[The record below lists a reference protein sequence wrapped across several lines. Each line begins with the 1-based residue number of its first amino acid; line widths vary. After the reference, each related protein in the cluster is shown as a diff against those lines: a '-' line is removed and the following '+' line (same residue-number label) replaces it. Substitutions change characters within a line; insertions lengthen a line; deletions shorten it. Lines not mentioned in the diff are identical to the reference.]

1 MRWFLILSLVL
12 FGNGLFAQYTMSNQ
26 TVFDCE
32 GTLTDSEANTLN
44 AGWYTHN
51 ENFSFTIC
59 PAGVASIII
68 NFSFFETEPQNDY
81 MMIYDGPDNTYPVL
95 SGPYSGVNLPPQI
108 VSSGCV
114 TIDFISDVNV
124 AAEGFEL
131 SWESEISVP
140 SPPVLSII
148 PTPTCSANV
157 IILNLDQ
164 NMHCDSVYTVSISVS
179 GQINQNVSATPLNCI
194 NDSTNTIQLNVLP
207 GLNESG
213 IYNVSLQSY
222 FMDACDSVWDLSANT
237 QLVINDC
244 PLQVNINASPD
255 SIICQG
261 ECVDLYVNVSGGDS
275 TSYNYNWIPALP
287 NSPGPH
293 NVCPSANT
301 VYSVTVSDAGPAAN
315 QSANILI
322 TVLTPPVTQSNFSIC
337 ETASLLNLTANPI
350 GGSWSGPGIINS
362 NNGSFS
368 PNGLAAG
375 VYTVTY
381 GFGGCSDDL
390 DITVL
395 EINAGPDISVC
406 VNSPTFNLN
415 TLSTTTGGTWSGCNC
430 IQLNGDITVGGN
442 ATIISAIY
450 TLPNGCSDTL
460 LVSVVNN
467 ITMPVDTTL
476 CQQSGNYPLLSSPIN
491 GIWSVFPDNNILS
504 SVCANPITIFPH
516 QEGWESGFNGWTH
529 DPNNDFDWTILNGP
543 TPSANTGPTSAYEGD
558 YYIYTEASGAN
569 FPYKTAAIISPCINL
584 SEYNNPVLDFWYHM
598 YDDPNNNGV
607 GQGSS
612 AVDISVDNGNTWI
625 NDIWI
630 KNGNQGNQW
639 LEASIDL
646 SNYNSTELLIRLRV
660 ITGNHWQSD
669 VAIDK
674 LSILGGP
681 VTPDGDFLT
690 DVASSGTHNLIYSIQ
705 GCDDFVNIIINE
717 IDAGFDQIVCP
728 LQSPFN
734 LIGSP
739 AAGVWNGN
747 NVTNTSLGIYNPS
760 LFSGLD
766 IITYSFNGCVDT
778 AEILVVGTDV
788 QIDSVFFCLN
798 SGLQTLDMSIVPR
811 TPWNGIWS
819 GLGIISNNSPG
830 EFNPNIAGVGMHT
843 IIYEANTCVDSLV
856 ISVLPKSVLLDTLIC
871 SASNDII
878 LNVNPPGGYWSGN
891 GIINNT
897 GLFSPSQL
905 TVGIHY
911 VEYTALNNCVDTFII
926 EIYNSPVLNLTGL
939 SPNYCFID
947 SNILISTFPS
957 TGGVLSGDGIIGDL
971 FNPALAGEGYH
982 IITFTY
988 GTGNCMQI
996 VDTIVFVSDKL
1007 LSNTYFSNDSL
1018 CLGDLVTIG
1027 VNASGGS
1034 GNYLFN
1040 WNNGLSNSFEHL
1052 ISPSFS
1058 TLYIVSVSDAC
1069 SDDVVDSIPV
1079 FVHPSFTASFSTS
1092 AKQCYGELGY
1102 VKVEV
1107 LPISNYIYK
1116 WNTNPINYTDSIV
1129 NFVNKR
1135 YEVIITDVFTNCEL
1149 SDTITMPGYD
1159 QVEALFFANKTEC
1172 VSILDAEFQFLD
1184 NSIVNPL
1191 EISNGSY
1198 WDFGDSEITEY
1209 IFSQNPLHTY
1219 SDTGVFTVVL
1229 NLINQGGC
1237 ADSFTIQ
1244 VCITP
1249 DNKLFTPN
1257 SFTPNSDYCNDEF
1270 YVKGVG
1276 GFYSFN
1282 IQIHKRW
1289 GSEVVFES
1297 NEIVLTNHTD
1307 DGNFCNNL
1315 ENIEPYYK
1323 MGTWDGVMLD
1333 GNLAPQGVYPFV
1345 IEYKQTKGSVSK
1357 IIVGHITLIR

>member
-1 MRWFLILSLVL
+1 MRWFLIFSFVL
-12 FGNGLFAQYTMSNQ
+12 FGNVVFAQYTMSNQ

-32 GTLTDSEANTLN
+32 GTLNDSEANPFNT
-44 AGWYTHN
+44 GWYTHN

-59 PAGVASIII
+59 PAGATSITI

-81 MMIYDGPDNTYPVL
+81 VIIYDGPDNTYPIL

-131 SWESEISVP
+131 SWESEVLVP

-148 PTPTCSANV
+148 PALTCSTNV

-164 NMHCDSVYTVSISVS
+164 NMHCDSVYTASISAS
-179 GQINQNVSATPLNCI
+179 GQINQNVSATPLNCV
-194 NDSTNTIQLNVLP
+194 NDSTSAIELNVLP

-213 IYNVSLQSY
+213 IYNVSLQAY
-222 FMDACDSVWDLSANT
+222 FMDACDSVWDLSSNT

-244 PLQVNINASPD
+244 PLQVDINTSSD

-261 ECVDLYVNVSGGDS
+261 DCVDLYVNVSGGDL
-275 TSYNYNWIPALP
+275 TSYNYNWMPPLP
-287 NSPGPH
+287 NSAGPH

-301 VYSVTVSDAGPAAN
+301 IYSVTVSDAGPAAD

-322 TVLTPPVTQSNFSIC
+322 TVLSPPTTQSSFAIC
-337 ETASLLNLTANPI
+337 QTDPPLNLIANPI
-350 GGSWSGPGIINS
+350 GGSWSGTGIIDA
-362 NNGSFS
+362 NNGIFS

-381 GFGGCSDDL
+381 GLGGCSDDL

-406 VNSPTFNLN
+406 VNTPIFNLN
-415 TLSTTTGGTWSGCNC
+415 TALTTTGGSWSGCTC
-430 IQLNGDITVGGN
+430 IQPNGDIIVGSIPTVI
-442 ATIISAIY
+442 TAIY

-460 LVSVVNN
+460 IVSVVNE

-476 CQQSGNYPLLSSPIN
+476 CQQSGNVSLISEPIN
-491 GIWSVFPDNNILS
+491 GIWSVLPSNNIS
-504 SVCANPITIFPH
+504 ASICTNPIITFPH
-516 QEGWESGFNGWTH
+516 QEGWESGLNGWTH
-529 DPNNDFDWTILNGP
+529 DPNNDFDWITNTGP
-543 TPSANTGPTSAYEGD
+543 TPSGNTGPSSSYEES
-558 YYIYTEASGAN
+558 YYIYTEASGSNHPAQS
-569 FPYKTAAIISPCINL
+569 AGLISPCINV
-584 SEYNNPVLDFWYHM
+584 SAYNNPVFHFWYHM
-598 YDDPNNNGV
+598 YGT
-607 GQGSS
+607 GQGSL
-612 AVDISVDNGNTWI
+612 AIDISVDNGVSWTW
-625 NDIWI
+625 NYWSMY
-630 KNGNQGNQW
+630 GNQGNQW
-639 LEASIDL
+639 FEAAVDISVF
-646 SNYNSTELLIRLRV
+646 NSSELKIRIRV
-660 ITGNHWQSD
+660 VTGDTHRSD

-690 DVASSGTHNLIYSIQ
+690 DVATSGIHNLMYSIQ
-705 GCDDFVNIIINE
+705 GCDDFVNITINE
-717 IDAGFDQIVCP
+717 IDAGFDQIACP

-739 AAGVWNGN
+739 AAGFWSGN
-747 NVTNTSLGIYNPS
+747 NVTNTSLGIYDPS

-778 AEILVVGTDV
+778 AEILVLDTDV
-788 QIDSVFFCLN
+788 QIDSLFFCLN
-798 SGLQTLDMSIVPR
+798 SGIQILDMSIAPR
-811 TPWNGIWS
+811 TPWNGGWS
-819 GLGIISNNSPG
+819 GLGIVSVNFPG
-830 EFNPNIAGVGMHT
+830 EFDPNIAGVGMHT
-843 IIYEANTCVDSLV
+843 IIYEANTCVDSV
-856 ISVLPKSVLLDTLIC
+856 IISVVPRSVLSDTLIC

-878 LNVNPPGGYWSGN
+878 LNVNPSGGYWSGN

-897 GLFSPSQL
+897 TGLFSPSQL
-905 TVGIHY
+905 SVGIHY
-911 VEYTALNNCVDTFII
+911 LEYTALNNCIDTFSI
-926 EIYNSPVLNLTGL
+926 EIYNSPVLSLSGL
-939 SPNYCFID
+939 NDNYCFID
-947 SNILISTFPS
+947 SNILISTSPAS
-957 TGGVLSGDGIIGDL
+957 GGLLSGNGVSGNL
-971 FNPALAGEGYH
+971 FNPEIAGSGYH
-982 IITFTY
+982 TITFTY
-988 GTGNCMQI
+988 GTGNCLQSI
-996 VDTIVFVSDKL
+996 DTVVFIEDEL
-1007 LSNTYFSNDSL
+1007 LSAAYISNDSL
-1018 CLGDLVTIG
+1018 CLGDVVTIG
-1027 VNASGGS
+1027 ANASGGIGS
-1034 GNYLFN
+1034 YVFS
-1040 WNNGLSNSFEHL
+1040 WDNGLSNSFEHL

-1058 TLYIVSVSDAC
+1058 TDYIVTISDGC

-1092 AKQCYGELGY
+1092 EKQCYGELGY
-1102 VKVEV
+1102 AKVEA

-1149 SDTITMPGYD
+1149 SDTITIPGYN
-1159 QVEALFFANKTEC
+1159 QVEALFFPNKNEC
-1172 VSILDAEFQFLD
+1172 VSILDGEFQFLD

-1191 EISNGSY
+1191 EISNASY
-1198 WDFGDSEITEY
+1198 WDFGDSEITDY
-1209 IFSQNPLHTY
+1209 IFAQNPLHTY

-1229 NLINQGGC
+1229 NLINEGGC
-1237 ADSFTIQ
+1237 ADSFAIQ

-1276 GFYSFN
+1276 GFYFFN

-1297 NEIVLTNHTD
+1297 NEIVLTNHTA

-1315 ENIEPYYK
+1315 ENTEPYYK

-1333 GNLAPQGVYPFV
+1333 GNLAPQGVYSFV